1 MLELVNVERFPPNML
16 GLVHAGRS
24 RLVLV
29 YIVGEGGSFGNG
41 IVTMVPR
48 KRVARESRRSA
59 PARHCF
65 LFCKSKTKDYTAYR
79 PRVWSGNRILF
90 V

>member
-1 MLELVNVERFPPNML
+1 MLRSGLLPTSMLGLMHVGGFPTSLL

-59 PARHCF
+59 LARCCF
-65 LFCKSKTKDYTAYR
+65 LFLQIKDQR
-79 PRVWSGNRILF
+79 LHHI
-90 V
+90 